1 MLLKQQA
8 YDNKSCCCTL
18 AVTARRDASP
28 HQAARS
34 VIAPYRA
41 SPYQAAR
48 SMIAP
53 YRASPYRTMMVR
65 PRLRRQ
71 VYVRRTLAESVAV

>member
-41 SPYQAAR
+41 SPY
-48 SMIAP
+48 
-53 YRASPYRTMMVR
+53 RTMMVR

-71 VYVRRTLAESVAV
+71 VYVRRTFPESVAV

>member
-28 HQAARS
+28 HL
-34 VIAPYRA
+34 
-41 SPYQAAR
+41 
-48 SMIAP
+48 
-53 YRASPYRTMMVR
+53 ASPYRTMMYMPLGLLFVN
-65 PRLRRQ
+65 
-71 VYVRRTLAESVAV
+71 VRRPSCTVSAKFSV

>member
-28 HQAARS
+28 HHPARS
-34 VIAPYRA
+34 VIAPYHRRDA
-41 SPYQAAR
+41 SPYPA
-48 SMIAP
+48 SH
-53 YRASPYRTMMVR
+53 YRTSPYRTMMVR

-71 VYVRRTLAESVAV
+71 VYVRRTFAESVAV